1 MPEDT
6 VQRSPDWDE
15 GRVRALRDHLGYTQG
30 EMAREMGVRQ
40 QTISEW
46 ETGMYRPRGSSR
58 TLLHIIAERAGF
70 SYSTGPGPAG
80 DAKAQPQESA
90 QPQENERSELP

>member
-1 MPEDT
+1 MPDDT
-6 VQRSPDWDE
+6 VQRSPEWDE

-70 SYSTGPGPAG
+70 SYSTGPSPAG
-80 DAKAQPQESA
+80 DAGV
-90 QPQENERSELP
+90 QPQENEGSQAS

>member
-1 MPEDT
+1 MPAAPLIRMAEEEKE
-6 VQRSPDWDE
+6 RPSDWNR

-30 EMAREMGVRQ
+30 EMAQEMGVRQ

-46 ETGMYRPRGSSR
+46 ETGMYRPRGSSK

-70 SYSTGPGPAG
+70 SYATGAEPSGEAG
-80 DAKAQPQESA
+80 KDDG
-90 QPQENERSELP
+90 